1 MVDQFSDLETK
12 GTTSLIVLLFIVV
25 SKEGG
30 RLSNLLYIYAM
41 VLYLTPTWKNK

>member
-30 RLSNLLYIYAM
+30 RLSILLYICHGSILDTYM
-41 VLYLTPTWKNK
+41 EK